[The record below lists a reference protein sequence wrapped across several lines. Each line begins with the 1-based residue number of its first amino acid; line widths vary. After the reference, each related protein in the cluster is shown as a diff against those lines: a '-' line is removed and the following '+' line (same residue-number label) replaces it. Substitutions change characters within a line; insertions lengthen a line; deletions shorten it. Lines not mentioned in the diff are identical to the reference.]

1 MTQLEQSTRAAT
13 DERQNPISPRVND
26 LKVEE
31 NQPVNLT
38 IKVYKRQRLHWLIE
52 AKKQG
57 TSLTAAIIEALNG
70 RFGEPE

>member
-1 MTQLEQSTRAAT
+1 MTQLEQSKHAAT
-13 DERQNPISPRVND
+13 DERQNPIPPRVHGIE
-26 LKVEE
+26 VEE
-31 NQPVNLT
+31 NQAVNLT